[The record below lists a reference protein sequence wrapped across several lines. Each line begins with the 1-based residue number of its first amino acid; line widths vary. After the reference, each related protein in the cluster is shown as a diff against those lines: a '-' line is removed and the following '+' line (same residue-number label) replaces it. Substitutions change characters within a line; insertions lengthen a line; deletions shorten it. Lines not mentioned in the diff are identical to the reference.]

1 MVAECSQL
9 LGVSVRSI
17 GVRGDWAF
25 AVARCSASL
34 HVRVHSVV
42 ASGAFLQSRCV
53 RGPRWVAS
61 AVRQWVE
68 PFGIRKAVVGNGQ
81 ANR

>member
-1 MVAECSQL
+1 MLSVC
-9 LGVSVRSI
+9 VRST

-25 AVARCSASL
+25 AVARCSVLL
-34 HVRVHSVV
+34 HVRVHHVV
-42 ASGAFLQSRCV
+42 AVGAFLQSRCV

-61 AVRQWVE
+61 AVRQWAE
-68 PFGIRKAVVGNGQ
+68 PLGVRRAVVGNGQ